1 MKKAQYKPEK
11 TYTYTVF
18 KRNDGDG
25 SYDRIVWEAVRGK
38 IKDDNWRRKVSE
50 TATEVFAKNMDEA
63 ILKAKQK
70 QGLEALLKSINR
82 KTENGTKQ
90 SHNDPA

>member
-1 MKKAQYKPEK
+1 MKKAPYKPEK

-38 IKDDNWRRKVSE
+38 IKDGNWRRKVSE

-70 QGLEALLKSINR
+70 QGLEALLKRIA
-82 KTENGTKQ
+82 KHNGTKNEQ
-90 SHNDPA
+90 ETP

>member
-1 MKKAQYKPEK
+1 MKKAPYKPEK
-11 TYTYTVF
+11 TYAYTVF

-70 QGLEALLKSINR
+70 QGLEALLKRIAKHNR
-82 KTENGTKQ
+82 AKNEQ
-90 SHNDPA
+90 EIP